1 MNLVDAVVLAALVV
15 FAWSGWRQGFVAG
28 LLSFVGFLAGG
39 LAAAL
44 LLPQLVERAN
54 LPYLTGAILLA
65 GAVLVCAVLGQAL
78 ASMLGR
84 RLRSGISWQS
94 ARFADSAAGA
104 ALNVIALAAV
114 LWIIAS
120 AVSLLPEAPVSR
132 QIRSSALLTGI
143 DRLVPDQARDLF
155 ADLRGAVDASGL
167 PRVFAGLAEY
177 AGPEVPAPDR
187 ELLRDPAVRAAWPSL
202 VKVSGSA
209 CASGIVG
216 SGFVYAPDLVM
227 TNAHVVA
234 GMDSPRLRVPGDA
247 ALYAGEVVA
256 IDPRID
262 LAVIRV
268 ADLPAPPI
276 RFAERIAETGDSAV
290 VAGFPGGGDLVAEPA
305 RIRDRVAA
313 RGEDVYGRSGVV
325 REVYAFRGIVVPGNS
340 GGPLLAP
347 NGRVLG
353 VVFAAGLGAPDTG
366 YAITAQQAESIAEAG
381 LSSTAPVDTGACRS

>member
-28 LLSFVGFLAGG
+28 LFSFAGFLAGG

-44 LLPQLVERAN
+44 VLPRFVEG
-54 LPYLTGAILLA
+54 LPLPDLGGAVILALGILL
-65 GAVLVCAVLGQAL
+65 CAAIGQTL
-78 ASMLGR
+78 ASLAGR
-84 RLRSGISWQS
+84 RLRSGITWGG
-94 ARFADSAAGA
+94 ARVVDSAAGA
-104 ALNVIALAAV
+104 ALNVLALVVV
-114 LWIIAS
+114 LWIIAT
-120 AVSLLPEAPVSR
+120 AVSLLPDLPVTR
-132 QIRSSALLTGI
+132 QIRSSTLLTGI
-143 DRLVPDQARDLF
+143 DRMVPDPARDLF

-167 PRVFAGLAEY
+167 PRVFSGLGEY

-187 ELLRDPAVRAAWPSL
+187 ALLRDPAVRAAWPSL
-202 VKVSGSA
+202 AKVSGSA
-209 CASGIVG
+209 CAAGITG

-234 GMDSPRLRVPGDA
+234 GMDVPRVRIPGDA
-247 ALYAGEVVA
+247 TVYEGTVVA
-256 IDPRID
+256 LDSRLD

-268 ADLPAPPI
+268 PGLLAPPLD
-276 RFAERIAETGDSAV
+276 FASRVAETGDSAV

-305 RIRDRVAA
+305 RIRARVNA

-325 REVYAFRGIVVPGNS
+325 REVYSFRGSVIPGNS

-353 VVFAAGLGAPDTG
+353 IVFAAGLGAPETG
-366 YAITAQQAESIAEAG
+366 YAITAKQADDIAAAG
-381 LSSTAPVDTGACRS
+381 IESTASVDTGPCRA

>member
-1 MNLVDAVVLAALVV
+1 MNLLDAVVLAALVV

-28 LLSFVGFLAGG
+28 LLSFAGFLAGG
-39 LAAAL
+39 MAAAL
-44 LLPQLVERAN
+44 LLPRFVEQAS
-54 LPYLTGAILLA
+54 LPYVASALVLA
-65 GAVLVCAVLGQAL
+65 AGVLACAVIGQAL
-78 ASMLGR
+78 TSLLGR

-94 ARFADSAAGA
+94 ARVVDSAAGA
-104 ALNVIALAAV
+104 ALNVLALAVV

-120 AVSLLPEAPVSR
+120 AVSLLPDVPVSR

-167 PRVFAGLAEY
+167 PRVFAGIAEY

-187 ELLRDPAVRAAWPSL
+187 ALLRDPAVRAAWPSL

-209 CASGIVG
+209 CASAIVG

-234 GMDSPRLRVPGDA
+234 GMDAPRLRVPGDA
-247 ALYAGEVVA
+247 ALYEGTVVA
-256 IDPRID
+256 LDPRLD

-268 ADLPAPPI
+268 PGLLAPPI
-276 RFAERIAETGDSAV
+276 RFAERVAETGDSAV

-305 RIRDRVAA
+305 RIRARVAA
-313 RGEDVYGRSGVV
+313 RGEDIYGRSGVV
-325 REVYAFRGIVVPGNS
+325 REVYAFRGNVVPGNS

-353 VVFAAGLGAPDTG
+353 VVFAAGLGTPDTG
-366 YAITAQQAESIAEAG
+366 YAITAQQAESMARQGIEA
-381 LSSTAPVDTGACRS
+381 TAPVDTGACRT